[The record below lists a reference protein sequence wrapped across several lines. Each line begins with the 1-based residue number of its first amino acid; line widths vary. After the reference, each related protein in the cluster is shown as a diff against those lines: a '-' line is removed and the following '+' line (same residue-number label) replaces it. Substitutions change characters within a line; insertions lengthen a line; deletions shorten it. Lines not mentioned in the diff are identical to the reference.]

1 MAAECVTAQE
11 NRVSGQDQS
20 SYADA
25 KSVLKPHGLP
35 GVVSQKHDEN
45 QCEVEE
51 VAMYVLKDKR
61 KGSLA
66 EIFLAGL
73 AHRAGW
79 RIGPKRLV
87 VCAAIVVAG
96 DSESTRRPQDQHR
109 ASDPEWHPVRHAP
122 QPGVLSGDTEY
133 FRRIH
138 RREVRP

>member
-1 MAAECVTAQE
+1 MAAECIAAQQ

-20 SYADA
+20 SDADA
-25 KSVLKPHGLP
+25 KSIFKPHSLP

-45 QCEVEE
+45 QCEIEE

-66 EIFLAGL
+66 EIFLAWL

-79 RIGPKRLV
+79 GIGPERLV

-96 DSESTRRPQDQHR
+96 Y
-109 ASDPEWHPVRHAP
+109 PE
-122 QPGVLSGDTEY
+122 
-133 FRRIH
+133 
-138 RREVRP
+138 

>member
-1 MAAECVTAQE
+1 MAAECIAAHQ

-20 SYADA
+20 SDADA
-25 KSVLKPHGLP
+25 ESVLKPHGLP

-45 QCEVEE
+45 QCEIEK

-73 AHRAGW
+73 AHRARW
-79 RIGPKRLV
+79 WIGPKRFV

-96 DSESTRRPQDQHR
+96 DPESARRPQHQHR
-109 ASDPEWHPVRHAP
+109 AR
-122 QPGVLSGDTEY
+122 
-133 FRRIH
+133 
-138 RREVRP
+138 